1 MLGILR
7 QDESASHNCTFFV
20 TNGFLTVSIRRLG
33 SGQRPCSSV
42 SPSHSASDAADKFTV
57 DVTLNPV
64 KLIVFWQPTLDR
76 QPSARRRHLGY
87 NCVVLVKQVPDTK
100 RITGK
105 VMNDD
110 GTVNRSALP
119 AIFNPEDL
127 NALEMALQIK
137 DKSACPEQGRGG
149 GHITVIS
156 MGPPGAAKILRDALF
171 RGADDAIL
179 ITDQRCAAS
188 DTLASSYIH
197 SCAVKKIDYDIVLCG
212 RQAIDGDTAQVGPQL
227 AEKLGVTQ
235 ITYVEELLEIK
246 DKTITVRRNI
256 GNGWQ
261 QIRTRLPVLLTVTSD
276 ANEPRAAAAKR
287 MMKYKNART
296 AAELEREIRIQNTEV
311 SEEYIKELVEKKC
324 GELKEKGLLIKQ
336 WDLDYIGA
344 DLTWCGRSGSP
355 TKVHRIQ
362 SVVLAAKESKNVDA
376 GDQGISS
383 LIHELIE
390 DKIIA

>member
-1 MLGILR
+1 
-7 QDESASHNCTFFV
+7 
-20 TNGFLTVSIRRLG
+20 
-33 SGQRPCSSV
+33 
-42 SPSHSASDAADKFTV
+42 
-57 DVTLNPV
+57 
-64 KLIVFWQPTLDR
+64 
-76 QPSARRRHLGY
+76 
-87 NCVVLVKQVPDTK
+87 VPDTK

-110 GTVNRSALP
+110 GTVNRAALP

-137 DKSACPEQGRGG
+137 DKSACPGSGIRDRGSG
-149 GHITVIS
+149 IRDRGHVTVIT

-188 DTLASSYIH
+188 DTLATSYILA
-197 SCAVKKIDYDIVLCG
+197 CAVKKIAPDIVLCG

-296 AAELEREIRIQNTEV
+296 AAELEREIRIQKTEDRGRRTEDGRQRTEDGRQRREDGRQRTEDGRQRTEDGRQKTEGGRQNAEV

-362 SVVLAAKESKNVDA
+362 SVVLAGKESKNVDA